1 MFLQAGRKDDYIIHI
16 DQTSHTD
23 MFPDNVVHYSL
34 ERSGAERHSDEL
46 VVPTIDTKGS
56 ECLSYGFRFGEIQKL
71 NLALKNTDIG
81 QVKLRLEKA
90 ILDEKFRI
98 QEEELDDESNDGISL
113 RSQQSSFSKVEQWQI
128 EPQHTTGPVEKAVS
142 PQAVQTTVIAPV
154 TTVRND
160 VQPKGHTQVVNRSQL
175 ELSKGVTAADIPLGS
190 NADTS
195 FCGMINTIS
204 KPSSNQG
211 LETEGSK
218 HIPLNSDTH
227 TLVRNDPQVAHS
239 SHQFPFSSAYQAQSF
254 DRVIGISSNAIG
266 TLDGPKYSTVHANDP
281 QVTHSVQQ
289 HPLDRR
295 GLPGAV
301 LQGVS
306 SNQGN
311 QIPSSY
317 GFLTNS
323 EPAATGQYGL
333 PHYSTSSALPPGFGL
348 GPTPQ
353 QLTAR
358 QVMSRELPPFSGN
371 PEDWPLFISSYRNST
386 QVCGYSEAENLARLQ
401 RCLRGHALE
410 IVRSRLLLPAGVP
423 HVIATLEMMYGRPE
437 LLIHTL
443 LQKVRSVPPPKHDRL
458 DLLIAFGVAVQN
470 LRDHLEAGGQHA
482 HYNNLMLLSEL
493 VEKLPANLKLDW
505 SLYKQRCGEVNIR
518 IFSQYMS
525 MLVRAATDVTLFDP
539 RQHVAQQHRAVKPEK
554 LGKDKSFCGSHT
566 VEESSKQGPTYS
578 CGSKSFIPTSVSSVK
593 SVEERWKTIQQYG
606 LCCQCLGAY
615 GRRPCKSQRRCEVGG
630 CQFRHHPLLHS
641 IPLKSNPK
649 ESEAVVSYHKTE
661 KRALFRIIPVTLYGN
676 NRSVSVFAFLDD
688 GSSTTLID
696 EGVVKE
702 LGVTGEQLPLCL
714 QWTANVKRSEAESQR
729 VRLEISGGNDLV
741 KYPLADVRTVSSLDL
756 PQQTLRYAELSK
768 IFPHLKGLPVR
779 DYTNAHPRIL
789 IGNNHA
795 HVTAT
800 LKIREG
806 RAGDP
811 IAAKSRLGW
820 TIFGSSLNA
829 ENAHSFLICECNR
842 DQGLHEMVEQ
852 YFSVDN
858 VGVAA
863 ASFPQ
868 SKEEQRAT
876 RILTETT
883 KRVGMRFESGLLW
896 KFDDFE
902 FPDNYAMAMRRL
914 HCLERRIRSDTV
926 IGDSVKRQLAEYRI
940 KGYLHEATKEELEE
954 ADPRKTWYLPLGV
967 TIYPKKPSKIRIF
980 CDTAAMVDGV
990 SLNTM
995 LIKGP
1000 DLLNSLLGVLF
1011 GFREKRIAIRAD
1023 LMEMFHQIQIRKEDR
1038 HAQRILWRDDPNQEP
1053 KVYLMNVATFGA
1065 TCSPSDAIIR
1075 KHYVEDYLDSA
1086 DSVAEAVRLAQDVC
1100 YVHSRGGFHLRKWL
1114 SNSKDVLR
1122 RVGERNPDSE
1132 KCLLLDKAS
1141 STERVLGMYWRPEQ
1155 DVFTYTYSVGLEET
1169 HPTKRQILRAVMSLF
1184 DPLGLLSHF
1193 LVFGKIIIQQ
1203 IWRAKTGW
1211 DEPIPK
1217 ELCERWTQ
1225 WTAEF
1230 KYLDQISIPRC
1241 YFPQRSVKDIS
1252 SLQLL
1257 IFVDAG
1263 EDAYACVAYLRAEFS
1278 EKIQCAIIGGKTKV
1292 APLKTLSIPRLEL
1305 MAAVI
1310 VIYIRTV
1317 LAWINANHCSYRQFV
1332 ACRIGEMLSKSKVE
1346 EWRWV
1351 PSRENVAD
1359 EALKWGRGP
1368 CLSTSGRWFTGPEYL
1383 LLPEEQWPADVKP
1396 FLETTT
1402 EEMKSCLVH
1411 QTMNGEVVIDWSR
1424 FSKWQRLWRTIGY
1437 VQRYV
1442 KNYMLKAKGSELQVG
1457 SLTQEELYNAEKC
1470 LWRQIQRE
1478 SYPEEMKTLEAA
1490 QSKHPDKQAKLHGT
1504 SKLRKLSPFLD
1515 TDGVIRLDTRIVAAT
1530 CVSYDTRCPIVL
1542 PKEHPATQLLIEWYH
1557 RKYLHANAE
1566 TVVNEVRQRFHIS
1579 NLRTIVRQIKKMCS
1593 LCRIRKAVPEIP
1605 RMAPLPAARL
1615 SAYER
1620 PFSYVGLDYFGPTLI
1635 RVNRSETKRWIAL
1648 FTCLTIRAVHLEVV
1662 HSLSTESCKM
1672 ALRRF
1677 INRRGAPIEIHSD
1690 RGTNFVGTNNELRR
1704 EMSKIDDQLAEV
1716 FTNANTKWVFN
1727 PPGTPHMGG
1736 SWERLVRS
1744 VKTALAAMYTTRTP
1758 NEETLITLV
1767 IEAECVMNSRP
1778 LTFIPLEVE
1787 QQKALTPNQF
1797 LLLSSSGVVQP
1808 RQALAESKYACRS
1821 NWNLGRVML
1830 DQFWRRWVREYLP
1843 TLTRRS
1849 KWFDDVKPIGIG
1861 DLVIVVEEG
1870 IRNGWT
1876 RGRVLEVIAGLDG
1889 RIRQAMVQT
1898 ASGLVRR
1905 PVAKLARLD
1914 LKESKTGLENF
1925 DQSYGSGKC
1934 NSVSL

>member
-1 MFLQAGRKDDYIIHI
+1 MSSRQTRSARCATPDESKCPACDNPN
-16 DQTSHTD
+16 DQRMVSCCHCK
-23 MFPDNVVHYSL
+23 VWWHYDCV
-34 ERSGAERHSDEL
+34 GVDEGISAADRTFNCPRCQKPS
-46 VVPTIDTKGS
+46 PTIPFDGRSRTKSPKRNTSKGS
-56 ECLSYGFRFGEIQKL
+56 SVAASSTSSVRARRARLQLEKLEAEKALTTKMLEQERREQALRHEQERLLKDAEIE
-71 NLALKNTDIG
+71 

-98 QEEELDDESNDGISL
+98 QEEELDDQSNDGISL
-113 RSQQSSFSKVEQWQI
+113 RSQQSSFSKVEQWKI
-128 EPQHTTGPVEKAVS
+128 EPQHTTEPVGKAVS
-142 PQAVQTTVIAPV
+142 PEAVQTTVVATM
-154 TTVRND
+154 TTVRNN
-160 VQPKGHTQVVNRSQL
+160 VQPEVHSRVVNRNQL
-175 ELSKGVTAADIPLGS
+175 ELSKSLTAADIPLGS
-190 NADTS
+190 NADTN

-204 KPSSNQG
+204 KPSSDQG

-218 HIPLNSDTH
+218 HIPVDSDTP
-227 TLVRNDPQVAHS
+227 TPVRNDPQVAQS
-239 SHQFPFSSAYQAQSF
+239 SHQFPFSSVYQTQSLN
-254 DRVIGISSNAIG
+254 RVTGISSNAIE

-295 GLPGAV
+295 GLPGAD
-301 LQGVS
+301 LQGVP

-353 QLTAR
+353 QLAAR

-458 DLLIAFGVAVQN
+458 DSLIAFGVAVQN
-470 LRDHLEAGGQHA
+470 LCDHLEAGGQHA
-482 HYNNLMLLSEL
+482 HYNNPMLLSEL

-539 RQHVAQQHRAVKPEK
+539 RQHVVQQHRAVKPEK
-554 LGKDKSFCGSHT
+554 LLKDKSFCGSHT
-566 VEESSKQGPTYS
+566 VEESSKQGKGPHT
-578 CGSKSFIPTSVSSVK
+578 PVNQNRSSQPACLLCQDPNHRVKECHLFGRK

-606 LCCQCLGAY
+606 LCRQCLGAH

-641 IPLKSNPK
+641 IPPKSNPK

-768 IFPHLKGLPVR
+768 IFPHLKGLPVK

-842 DQGLHEMVEQ
+842 DQGLHEMVEK

-902 FPDNYAMAMRRL
+902 FPDSYAMAMRRL
-914 HCLERRIRSDTV
+914 QCLERRIRSDTV

-967 TIYPKKPSKIRIF
+967 TIHPKKPSKIRIF
-980 CDTAAMVDGV
+980 CDAAAMVDGV

-1011 GFREKRIAIRAD
+1011 GFREKRIAICAD

-1053 KVYLMNVATFGA
+1053 KVYLMDVATFGA
-1065 TCSPSDAIIR
+1065 TCSPCTAQYIKNVNATEHEQDFPAAADAIIR
-1075 KHYVEDYLDSA
+1075 KHYVDDYLDSA
-1086 DSVAEAVRLAQDVC
+1086 DSVEEAVRLAQDVS

-1114 SNSKDVLR
+1114 SNSKDVLK
-1122 RVGERNPDSE
+1122 RVGERNPGSE

-1155 DVFTYTYSVGLEET
+1155 DVFTYTYSVGQEEA

-1211 DEPIPK
+1211 DDPIPK

-1252 SLQLL
+1252 SLQLH

-1310 VIYIRTV
+1310 GVRLRKTIMNFHSLPIDRCIFWSDSRTV

-1332 ACRIGEMLSKSKVE
+1332 ACRIGEILSKSKVE

-1359 EALKWGRGP
+1359 EASKWGRGP

-1396 FLETTT
+1396 VLETTT

-1411 QTMNGEVVIDWSR
+1411 QTINGEVVIDWSR

-1442 KNYMLKAKGSELQVG
+1442 ENFMLKAKGRELQVG
-1457 SLTQEELYNAEKC
+1457 PLTQEELYNAEKC

-1478 SYPEEMKTLEAA
+1478 SYPEEMKTLKAA

-1566 TVVNEVRQRFHIS
+1566 TVVNE
-1579 NLRTIVRQIKKMCS
+1579 IKKICS

-1635 RVNRSETKRWIAL
+1635 RVNRSETKR
-1648 FTCLTIRAVHLEVV
+1648 
-1662 HSLSTESCKM
+1662 
-1672 ALRRF
+1672 
-1677 INRRGAPIEIHSD
+1677 
-1690 RGTNFVGTNNELRR
+1690 
-1704 EMSKIDDQLAEV
+1704 
-1716 FTNANTKWVFN
+1716 
-1727 PPGTPHMGG
+1727 
-1736 SWERLVRS
+1736 
-1744 VKTALAAMYTTRTP
+1744 
-1758 NEETLITLV
+1758 
-1767 IEAECVMNSRP
+1767 VM
-1778 LTFIPLEVE
+1778 
-1787 QQKALTPNQF
+1787 
-1797 LLLSSSGVVQP
+1797 
-1808 RQALAESKYACRS
+1808 
-1821 NWNLGRVML
+1821 
-1830 DQFWRRWVREYLP
+1830 
-1843 TLTRRS
+1843 
-1849 KWFDDVKPIGIG
+1849 
-1861 DLVIVVEEG
+1861 
-1870 IRNGWT
+1870 
-1876 RGRVLEVIAGLDG
+1876 
-1889 RIRQAMVQT
+1889 
-1898 ASGLVRR
+1898 
-1905 PVAKLARLD
+1905 
-1914 LKESKTGLENF
+1914 
-1925 DQSYGSGKC
+1925 
-1934 NSVSL
+1934 